1 VTGYDLCTRTTTRVT
16 VTVPDAVLEAARRD
30 VASGA
35 APSVS
40 AWVTEAAQAKARR
53 ESLGNVLDDLLEVA
67 GGPLSEEEMAWAR
80 AQLRAP

>member
-1 VTGYDLCTRTTTRVT
+1 MRTTTRVT

-67 GGPLSEEEMAWAR
+67 GGPLSEEEMAWTR